1 MEPPMSTPLYPAPR
15 LVVYGKRFLCVSTGK
30 THPLADLRHF
40 APRYASE
47 QMPIL
52 VDGKFGWLLHDT
64 EGGYRIVVG
73 KPPAPKISVYVR
85 DDRSILSLKD
95 EPGRLTFFGER
106 EARGTLRAIEIGQ
119 ETGREK
125 VGKNRETQ

>member
-85 DDRSILSLKD
+85 DDRSILSLKED
-95 EPGRLTFFGER
+95 REEHTSELQSLMRISYAVFCLTKK
-106 EARGTLRAIEIGQ
+106 Q
-119 ETGREK
+119 
-125 VGKNRETQ
+125 

>member
-30 THPLADLRHF
+30 THPLADLRPF

-52 VDGKFGWLLHDT
+52 VEGQFGWLLHET

-73 KPPAPKISVYVR
+73 KPPAPKTSLYVR
-85 DDRSILSLKD
+85 DDRSILSLQD
-95 EPGRLTFFGER
+95 G
-106 EARGTLRAIEIGQ
+106 
-119 ETGREK
+119 TGRPKFFTE
-125 VGKNRETQ
+125 RSATAPQRR